1 MADSYKQ
8 IIELQAKTAKAARDI
23 DRFVREAQ
31 KKISSLEGVLEGK
44 TAKGAARR
52 RPLSV
57 EERRKTARQIA
68 AEKVLIKLRQDA
80 LEVQKTANSVATAS
94 LSKQLRLNAATERR
108 NNLLKALKRAGVSGD
123 RAKEVQEL
131 KKVAEANS
139 KNVGILNDTNNA
151 LVKILE
157 TQREITRTDIAQ
169 DRVAR
174 KNAEGKQLDKR
185 VKQLKAVGASK
196 EALEEIEEERL
207 KLAGLNGKKQTD
219 LARKQLAQVEELIR
233 AQEELNKAYLQP
245 TKQIASPIRGTTG
258 MVGSPKYLEQ
268 QQKDAIK
275 RAKELD
281 KEENRI
287 NKTLDDRRKL
297 RERAA
302 KAAARLLKEKI
313 KEGGPSSPIR
323 GTETMVGS
331 PKYMAAE
338 AKRLNKEELLINKT
352 LDDRRKIRAKLA
364 REAKN
369 QADAA
374 AKQRKTKTTD
384 ILTGAGFPLL
394 FGGGPGATL
403 GGLAGGVVG
412 GFGGSIALSAL
423 GAQFDKTGETAK
435 RLAASIKDPIQLLDE
450 LTTAG
455 FQVSDSLKE
464 QVKNLNDQG
473 LVLDA
478 ANLAIEEFTNKIGN
492 KGVKEL
498 QNFDAATDE
507 LREQLA
513 KTSLIIF
520 SEFVPAISA
529 VTKIITSFVRNLTG
543 PELQRLAANADPA
556 AFERARTSARQQSQG
571 RFFGGDPVKY
581 EQILTAESR
590 KILARSAAPVLDSD
604 EQNRLAKAQQKS
616 LNINSLE
623 LQILKDKLDIIN
635 SSGDILDE
643 NVFLAEQKLII
654 NKAQLAIE
662 KAGNDKQ
669 AIKVAKATQELE
681 LAQLT
686 KRRRQE
692 QLRIEQRITEEM
704 ERRQEAEM
712 QAYNQAKNSLFIA
725 EGQLA
730 VSKVGNDLTKDAVYQ
745 AQRDLINRRASIEI
759 GKAENDAAK
768 DLAETNEQIALN
780 NLDRS
785 RDEAIRN
792 AKLQGL
798 QAELSISQKIVDVNK
813 KLVDAG
819 QKGLIEPELFS
830 RFEKSVGQKTID
842 QQVKEVGEALRS
854 AGDRFTQEDISI
866 LENYYRAALTREQEL
881 QEMQTKRAELLD
893 EISKKQAAQD
903 VVERFIAPIKEIR
916 EQQEQSL
923 QTQKDYNRLLLE
935 GVLPTEARRL
945 AQFNEQVRIQTALI
959 EAAIAQAEAK
969 AAELKDNEALTK
981 EYQAQLDL
989 INALKEA
996 RGEVVTQAAKGP
1008 GPAAP
1013 DQDPKAVIAGRIGQ
1027 LEEEL
1032 KTMTNL
1038 GNVAVTVADNIGG
1051 AFSTAFQSVV
1061 SGSKSTQEALSDMF
1075 KTIAEDFLSMAAEI
1089 IAKQLIMIT
1098 LQTIL
1103 KALGAV
1109 AGASSG
1115 GGDGLNIDGVQ
1126 EYVSEPF
1133 NASDYTNAFSAK
1145 AKGGPVNSNTPY
1157 IVGEEGPELFIPG
1170 TSGLI
1175 SNNDQFE
1182 AARAAL
1188 IDEGDFTA
1196 EEAAAI
1202 EKLGTSQEPG
1212 QLNQVLRDSRSAVQS
1227 ITRLSK
1233 EREIA
1238 GVNQLTKEIG
1248 AAAVANTGSTLSGAG
1263 SSTTTNNLKE
1273 VLGGDS
1279 STEKVISAIQQ
1290 AAQAEAV
1297 TAARDALIQAG
1308 DEQGAELLA
1317 SEQAAG
1323 SNNSSSV
1330 TNTSREYI
1338 EKLVNGSDAGSNNNS
1353 SVTNTS
1359 REYIQNLVNGSV
1371 AGGANTVN
1379 NINNSS
1385 TLGDSRTAV
1394 DRVTA
1399 LNQTRQ
1405 MLESVSSVNKER
1417 DVERV
1422 MESTANGNVKPLD
1435 VRYESQVINNV
1446 EYVTAEQHRRGLA
1459 EAAER
1464 GRAITLQTL
1473 QNSVKSR
1480 RRLGLA

>member
-1 MADSYKQ
+1 MAENSYKQ

-44 TAKGAARR
+44 TAKGASRR

-80 LEVQKTANSVATAS
+80 LDVQKTANSVATAS

-108 NNLLKALKRAGVSGD
+108 NNLLKALERAGVSGK

-169 DRVAR
+169 ARIGR

-185 VKQLKAVGASK
+185 VKQLEAVGASQ
-196 EALEEIEEERL
+196 EALKKIEAERD
-207 KLAGLNGKKQTD
+207 KLADLNLRKQTD

-245 TKQIASPIRGTTG
+245 TKQIASPIRGTIG

-281 KEENRI
+281 AEENRI

-297 RERAA
+297 RERAD
-302 KAAARLLKEKI
+302 KAAARLLEQKI

-338 AKRLNKEELLINKT
+338 AKRLNEEELLINKT
-352 LDDRRKIRAKLA
+352 LDDRRKIRARLA

-543 PELQRLAANADPA
+543 PELQRLAKNADPA
-556 AFERARTSARQQSQG
+556 AFERARTFAREQSQG

-581 EQILTAESR
+581 NQVLTAESR
-590 KILARSAAPVLDSD
+590 KILARSSAPVLDPD
-604 EQNRLAKAQQKS
+604 EQNRLVKAQQRS

-623 LQILKDKLDIIN
+623 LQIIKDKLDIIN

-662 KAGNDKQ
+662 KAGNDEQ
-669 AIKVAKATQELE
+669 AVKVAKATEELE

-686 KRRRQE
+686 KRRREE
-692 QLRIEQRITEEM
+692 QLRIERRITEEM

-725 EGQLA
+725 KGQLA
-730 VSKVGNDLTKDAVYQ
+730 VSKAGNDLTKDAVYQ
-745 AQRDLINRRASIEI
+745 AQRDLINRRASLEI
-759 GKAENDAAK
+759 GKAENDVAVE
-768 DLAETNEQIALN
+768 LAETNEQIALN

-792 AKLQGL
+792 ARLQGL

-830 RFEKSVGQKTID
+830 RFERSVGQKTID
-842 QQVKEVGEALRS
+842 QQVKQVVEALRS
-854 AGDRFTQEDISI
+854 AGDLFTQEDISI

-935 GVLPTEARRL
+935 GVLPTEAKRL

-969 AAELKDNEALTK
+969 AAELKDNEFLTK

-1008 GPAAP
+1008 GAAAP
-1013 DQDPKAVIAGRIGQ
+1013 DQDPKAAIAERVGQ

-1032 KTMTNL
+1032 KAMTNL
-1038 GNVAVTVADNIGG
+1038 GNVAVTVANNIGG
-1051 AFSTAFQSVV
+1051 AFSTAFQSVL

-1115 GGDGLNIDGVQ
+1115 GGGEFAGVQ
-1126 EYVSEPF
+1126 NSTLDSVLPDTGSF
-1133 NASDYTNAFSAK
+1133 ADQAAAGTFAFGRAN
-1145 AKGGPVNSNTPY
+1145 GGPVNSNSPY

-1188 IDEGDFTA
+1188 IDGGDFTA

-1248 AAAVANTGSTLSGAG
+1248 AAAVANTGSTLS
-1263 SSTTTNNLKE
+1263 T
-1273 VLGGDS
+1273 
-1279 STEKVISAIQQ
+1279 
-1290 AAQAEAV
+1290 
-1297 TAARDALIQAG
+1297 
-1308 DEQGAELLA
+1308 
-1317 SEQAAG
+1317 
-1323 SNNSSSV
+1323 
-1330 TNTSREYI
+1330 
-1338 EKLVNGSDAGSNNNS
+1338 
-1353 SVTNTS
+1353 
-1359 REYIQNLVNGSV
+1359 
-1371 AGGANTVN
+1371 
-1379 NINNSS
+1379 
-1385 TLGDSRTAV
+1385 
-1394 DRVTA
+1394 
-1399 LNQTRQ
+1399 
-1405 MLESVSSVNKER
+1405 
-1417 DVERV
+1417 
-1422 MESTANGNVKPLD
+1422 
-1435 VRYESQVINNV
+1435 
-1446 EYVTAEQHRRGLA
+1446 
-1459 EAAER
+1459 
-1464 GRAITLQTL
+1464 
-1473 QNSVKSR
+1473 
-1480 RRLGLA
+1480 